1 MDKQKIPTGLK
12 SAGRIL
18 FRIVFVVFFVAS
30 FWSIVDLDGLN
41 SPRRWETVIR
51 IFTASSHSRTS
62 LILRLFRWYFS
73 KILETFEMGFL
84 ATTIGAVLATPFTYL
99 TARSS
104 SPWGKGFR
112 ILLEPVLLIVR
123 SIHPLVGVIFAVTIT
138 GLGPAAG
145 VLAIAIYSTAVLIGI
160 FSEYAQEYRS
170 LRWAELIKVYFP
182 GLAFKHM
189 PVNLLIATVIGF
201 TGGGGIGF
209 ILQQK
214 INLLNYRD
222 ASVVLIACI
231 VMIGSIDLASRA
243 VWRRILKKAE
253 LNETI

>member
-51 IFTASSHSRTS
+51 IFTALSQPNFSDPETVQVV
-62 LILRLFRWYFS
+62 LS

-243 VWRRILKKAE
+243 VWRKILKKAE
-253 LNETI
+253 LNQTI